1 MAHSHVISLLQRIFP
16 RASVR
21 LLPAAPFL
29 GHDHGYL
36 VSYSDWEG
44 TAEWVVRPEFSW
56 RAVPRNDYGFDSAT
70 FLDSLSPMGHE
81 FFDHR
86 YIRHERGVPDGYPA
100 TEEGKSALSSALSI
114 PGRADPRWFE
124 DLDQRKS
131 DILRRLEELT
141 GPEPG
146 RWSIYKTTFTWTL
159 TAMALELEYDV
170 EFKQLRRTRVNI
182 GGSVYPVGAP
192 LEEALADL
200 RKLRDMALLIE
211 RTLNPAED

>member
-16 RASVR
+16 RASVS
-21 LLPAAPFL
+21 LLPPDSL
-29 GHDHGYL
+29 GPSYL
-36 VSYSDWEG
+36 VSYSDRDG
-44 TAEWVVRPEFSW
+44 SGEWIIHPGHRW
-56 RAVPRNDYGFDSAT
+56 RAVPQ
-70 FLDSLSPMGHE
+70 SLADPMGDIIFRWANVGDGFGPAFGE
-81 FFDHR
+81 F
-86 YIRHERGVPDGYPA
+86 EASTGSSTPSGYPA
-100 TEEGKSALSSALSI
+100 EPGISWDLNHALFLHEGASLD
-114 PGRADPRWFE
+114 RVTVRWRRRDETF
-124 DLDQRKS
+124 
-131 DILRRLEELT
+131 RRLEDLT

-170 EFKQLRRTRVNI
+170 EFKQLRRTQVNI